1 MPFNLSTLV
10 QQIAVLALPAVFA
23 ITFHEAAH
31 GFVAYRCGD
40 DTAWRMGRVTFNPLR
55 HIDPVGTILMPLLL
69 FLVSNGQFLFGY
81 AKPVPV
87 SYDRLRRPR
96 RDMVLVALAGPA
108 TNVALALLSAML
120 VYLVPFVPR
129 AMQLWLSMNLAYSI
143 LINVILAVFN
153 MIPLPPLDGGR
164 VAVGLLPDALALPLV
179 RLERYGLL
187 ILLGLLFIVPM
198 IGVRMGLD
206 LNIVAHV
213 IDKPVDWIL
222 SAIQWA
228 TGVNL

>member
-1 MPFNLSTLV
+1 
-10 QQIAVLALPAVFA
+10 
-23 ITFHEAAH
+23 
-31 GFVAYRCGD
+31 
-40 DTAWRMGRVTFNPLR
+40 
-55 HIDPVGTILMPLLL
+55 
-69 FLVSNGQFLFGY
+69 
-81 AKPVPV
+81 
-87 SYDRLRRPR
+87 
-96 RDMVLVALAGPA
+96 
-108 TNVALALLSAML
+108 
-120 VYLVPFVPR
+120 
-129 AMQLWLSMNLAYSI
+129 MNLAYSI

-187 ILLGLLFIVPM
+187 ILLTLLFVIPM

-213 IDKPVDWIL
+213 IEEPVDWIL